1 MTGPDRLRP
10 NEVAG
15 TRDVDAINAI
25 MREALGD
32 DWASILIPQRSD
44 PVADII
50 KAYKLVRDNP
60 GYRPDPPG
68 PERWIRLS
76 DVVINPDIRRAAGP

>member
-15 TRDVDAINAI
+15 TGDVDAINAV

-32 DWASILIPQRSD
+32 DWASILIPQRPD
-44 PVADII
+44 PVAD
-50 KAYKLVRDNP
+50 LVKTFGLIEAHP
-60 GYRPDPPG
+60 EYRPDPPG
-68 PERWIRLS
+68 RDRWIRLS
-76 DVVINPDIRRAAGP
+76 DLTGPDGETT

>member
-1 MTGPDRLRP
+1 MTGEEYRPLRP

-32 DWASILIPQRSD
+32 DWASVLIPQPD
-44 PVADII
+44 PVADLV
-50 KAYKLVRDNP
+50 KAYKLIEAHP
-60 GYRPDPPG
+60 EYRPGSPG
-68 PERWIRLS
+68 RDLWLRWS
-76 DVVINPDIRRAAGP
+76 DVVGGDPA